1 MASRQTYIF
10 EILVLTF
17 KTLKIAD
24 WETGIDTVLFGHN
37 NFAILNDY
45 GFAFLIPNDFEFISD
60 IIHGFLL
67 VLVQIPGH
75 DGFKIFRLTDDYC
88 NDRRLTSRSHIID
101 LGLTNI
107 TFVFFSSLEV
117 YFFLFTFF

>member
-60 IIHGFLL
+60 IIHVFLF
-67 VLVQIPGH
+67 VLGQIPSH
-75 DGFKIFRLTDDYC
+75 DGFKFFRLTDDYC
-88 NDRRLTSRSHIID
+88 NDRGLTTRSNIHD
-101 LGLTNI
+101 LGRTNI
-107 TFVFFSSLEV
+107 NFVVSSLEV
-117 YFFLFTFF
+117 YFFLFTFY